1 MYKLKMV
8 LVFLSLVTTQ
18 IVVAQDDFI
27 KRADKLYD
35 NKVYSEASKIYLTYL
50 QQSYNYDVN
59 YKLAECY
66 RNMNQTIEAEFWY
79 EVIVNQNIAD
89 ENIIYNYANLLK
101 SNGKYKSAKTWFL
114 KYGAYDDDGF
124 YLASTCDWALAN
136 EGKPVAY
143 LLDSLGINS
152 SGSEITP
159 TFFKKG
165 IIFSGS
171 GGKKI
176 NVSTGLPYYDLYFSE
191 MKNDSIWSVT
201 RLNNSINSDL
211 HEASPCYD
219 QIDETLY
226 FTRNNI
232 NKNRTIT
239 SKDDEV
245 KLQMFYSNYIDNKFL
260 APIPMPF
267 NSKTYSFGHS
277 ALSPDGSILIFSSD
291 KPGGYG
297 GTDLYF
303 ATKKGDGWSAVKNL
317 GPVINTKG
325 DELFPYMDPEGNLYF
340 TSNWLP
346 GFGGM
351 DVFKSSRDG
360 DHWSVPVNA
369 GKPLNSSHDDFGFV
383 IKNGRG
389 YVTSNRPGGQGSDDI
404 YGVTEALSLSK
415 IYLYD
420 TNLKPIT
427 KARITLVESPKAQ
440 PICETDANGM
450 CDISAL
456 SNSNMSIRISK
467 EGFLDK
473 VINNLGSY
481 RSSNGI
487 LPVELQPLLG
497 NIENTPS
504 PDLENITQ
512 TNDN

>member
-1 MYKLKMV
+1 MV
-8 LVFLSLVTTQ
+8 LVFFSLLITQ
-18 IVVAQDDFI
+18 MVVAQDDYI

-50 QQSYNYDVN
+50 QQQYNYDVN
-59 YKLAECY
+59 FKLAECY
-66 RNMNQTIEAEFWY
+66 RNMNLTMEAEFWY
-79 EVIVNQNIAD
+79 EVIVNQGTAD
-89 ENIIYNYANLLK
+89 ADIIYNYANLLK

-114 KYGAYDDDGF
+114 KYGAFDDEGF

-136 EGKPVAY
+136 ESKPGAY
-143 LLDSLGINS
+143 ILDTLGINS

-159 TFFKKG
+159 TFFKRG

-171 GGKKI
+171 GGKEI

-191 MKNDSIWSVT
+191 MKNDSIWSVN

-211 HEASPCYD
+211 HESAPCYD
-219 QIDETLY
+219 QISETLY
-226 FTRNNI
+226 FTRNNHY
-232 NKNRTIT
+232 KNRTIT

-245 KLQMFYSNYIDNKFL
+245 KLEMFYSDYMDNKFWD
-260 APIPMPF
+260 PKPMPF
-267 NSKTYSFGHS
+267 NSKSYSLGHP
-277 ALSPDGSILIFSSD
+277 ALSPDGSIIIFSSD

-297 GTDLYF
+297 GVDLYF
-303 ATKKGDGWSAVKNL
+303 VTRKGDGWSGAKNM
-317 GPVINTKG
+317 GPVINTG
-325 DELFPYMDPEGNLYF
+325 GNELFPYMDPEGNLF
-340 TSNWLP
+340 FSSNWLP

-351 DVFKSSRDG
+351 DVFKSNREG
-360 DHWSVPVNA
+360 DHWSIPVNA
-369 GKPLNSSHDDFGFV
+369 GKPLNSSHDDFGFI
-383 IKNGRG
+383 IKKGRG

-404 YGVTEALSLSK
+404 YSVTEALSLST
-415 IYLYD
+415 IYVYD

-450 CDISAL
+450 CNISAL

-473 VINNLGSY
+473 VVNNLGSY
-481 RSSNGI
+481 RASSGI

-497 NIENTPS
+497 NIEIVPS
-504 PDLENITQ
+504 QDSENITQ
-512 TNDN
+512 KNDN